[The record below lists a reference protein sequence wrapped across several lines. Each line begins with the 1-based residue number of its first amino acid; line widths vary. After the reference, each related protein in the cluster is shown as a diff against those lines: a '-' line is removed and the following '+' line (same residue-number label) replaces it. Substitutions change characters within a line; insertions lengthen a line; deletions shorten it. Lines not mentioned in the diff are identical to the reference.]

1 MRFYWIKTN
10 WIIKKIFSKVIW
22 SLPNT
27 DNQIYLTFDDGPTPE
42 ITNWVLDQLQQHQA
56 KASFFCI
63 GKNIEKNPEL
73 FQKIIAQGHAIGN
86 HSFDHLNGWKTTTED
101 YIENIEKCQAI
112 IEKTATT
119 KNSLTSKIF
128 RPPYG
133 KIKNTQINEL
143 KKKGY
148 EIIMWDVLSAD
159 FDTSISKE
167 ECLKNVV
174 SNIRPGSVIIFHDSI
189 KASPNLKFALPKVLD
204 FINQNNYCYKTLD

>member
-63 GKNIEKNPEL
+63 GKNIETNPEL

-86 HSFDHLNGWKTTTED
+86 HSFDHLNGWKTTTKD
-101 YIENIEKCQAI
+101 YIENIDKCQAI
-112 IEKTATT
+112 IEKTVAR
-119 KNSLTSKIF
+119 KNSHTSKIF

-133 KIKNTQINEL
+133 KLKNAQINEL

-148 EIIMWDVLSAD
+148 KIIMWEVLSAD

-189 KASPNLKFALPKVLD
+189 KAWPNLEFALPKVLD
-204 FINQNNYCYKTLD
+204 FINQSNYCYKTLD